1 MLCQEIRTHTGSCP
15 YQFSYHMQ
23 IPTLQNIKPLVMSG
37 NDKLWYVIL
46 SEYDKHLSAIDTMFN
61 GIET

>member
-1 MLCQEIRTHTGSCP
+1 
-15 YQFSYHMQ
+15 MQ
-23 IPTLQNIKPLVMSG
+23 TPIIHNIKPLIMSG

-61 GIET
+61 GVET

>member
-1 MLCQEIRTHTGSCP
+1 
-15 YQFSYHMQ
+15 MQ
-23 IPTLQNIKPLVMSG
+23 ILILQNIKPLVMSG
-37 NDKLWYVIL
+37 NDKLWHVIL

>member
-1 MLCQEIRTHTGSCP
+1 MICQEIRTHTGSYP

-23 IPTLQNIKPLVMSG
+23 ISIIQSIKPHVMSG

-46 SEYDKHLSAIDTMFN
+46 SEYDKYLSAIDTMFN
-61 GIET
+61 GVET